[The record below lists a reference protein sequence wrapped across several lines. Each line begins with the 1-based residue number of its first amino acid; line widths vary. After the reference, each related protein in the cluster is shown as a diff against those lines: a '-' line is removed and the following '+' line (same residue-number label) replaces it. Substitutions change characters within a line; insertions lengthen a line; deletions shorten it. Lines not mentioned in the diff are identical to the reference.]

1 MKFQKHLFVDAVT
14 VPAGSEWE
22 INPLSWRFLRV
33 SKGVAYWLGRG
44 ANRELSEG
52 EVMVLAPVG
61 EGVVRASQL
70 GEALIHSFEF
80 CPELLGGF
88 FTLSEG
94 HALDSAVTRSRPSVQ
109 FLAPD
114 HVAAQQYAQLIERP
128 ARANG
133 LLQRCDALRLAVAFF
148 AEDIM
153 RQKPPPAK
161 NTFALQRM
169 SMKAWARA
177 CSSRCRRSDRSA
189 LR

>member
-1 MKFQKHLFVDAVT
+1 MT

-94 HALDSAVTRSRPSVQ
+94 HALDSAVTRRRPPVQ

-114 HVAAQQYAQLIERP
+114 HVAAQQYAQLVERP